1 MTSATAEGKAERL
14 DELLEYLRGRLAAAQ
29 TPGVEHFVTD
39 YYQWVAPEFSGESGA
54 CR

>member
-14 DELLEYLRGRLAAAQ
+14 DELL
-29 TPGVEHFVTD
+29 EHFVTD